1 MEEKQGFF
9 KRLVG
14 GLTKTRTSIL
24 SGIDGLFGGFSSI
37 DEDFYDELMEQL
49 VMADMGVETSER
61 IIDSLRQRVKEEH
74 IKEPAACRSLL
85 MESIREQME
94 PDGHAYDYEH
104 MTSVLFIVG
113 VNGVGKTTTVGK
125 LAGRYRQ
132 EGKKVVIAA
141 ADTFRAA
148 AAEQLE
154 QWADRAGA
162 EIVKASQGADPAS
175 VVYDAIASAK
185 AKKADILLCDTAG
198 RLHNKKNLMDELG
211 KIYRVVEREYKEAH
225 VETWIVLD
233 ATTGQ
238 NALRQAREFGE
249 VTKATG
255 VILTKMDGSAK
266 GGMAV
271 AVEGELHLPVK
282 FVGVGEKVE
291 DLQKFDAESF
301 VDALFYH
308 EEKEGI

>member
-49 VMADMGVETSER
+49 VMADMGVETSKR

-74 IKEPAACRSLL
+74 IKEPVACRSLL

-308 EEKEGI
+308 DEKEGI

>member
-185 AKKADILLCDTAG
+185 AKKVDILLCDTAG

-308 EEKEGI
+308 DEKEGI

>member
-24 SGIDGLFGGFSSI
+24 SGLDSLFGGFSDI
-37 DEDFYDELMEQL
+37 DEDFYEELLEQL
-49 VMADMGVETSER
+49 VMADMGIETSEQ
-61 IIDSLRQRVKEEH
+61 IIDDLKEKVKINRVTQPLECKE
-74 IKEPAACRSLL
+74 LL
-85 MESIREQME
+85 AESIKNQMRV
-94 PDGHAYDYEH
+94 DADAYDFENR
-104 MTSVLFIVG
+104 TSVIFIVG

-132 EGKKVVIAA
+132 AGKKVVIAA

-148 AAEQLE
+148 AREQLE
-154 QWADRAGA
+154 TWAHRTGA
-162 EIVKASQGADPAS
+162 DLVGAAEGSDPAS
-175 VVYDAIASAK
+175 VVYDAVASAK

-211 KIYRVVEREYKEAH
+211 KIYRVIEREYKDVH

-238 NALRQAREFGE
+238 NALRQAKEFAA
-249 VTKATG
+249 VAPATG

-266 GGMAV
+266 GGIAV

-282 FVGVGEKVE
+282 FIGVGEKTE
-291 DLQKFDAESF
+291 DLQKFDADNF
-301 VDALFYH
+301 VEALFY
-308 EEKEGI
+308 EQKEGM